1 MLIYLNTRYISIL
14 LINRKESLSPIII
27 RINNLKKSS

>member
-14 LINRKESLSPIII
+14 LIDRKESLNPIII
-27 RINNLKKSS
+27 YINNLEKSS